1 MEEKEIVEKALL
13 KAYEFLPT
21 LERGEDVVKEG
32 KEFGDLKSDI
42 VILADVEI
50 DRIVLEFLRTTR
62 IDLKVITE
70 EGEETI
76 GENPKHLVTLDPLDG
91 SLNYQRRKR
100 LPYTATMAI
109 FNSVKPKF
117 SDVQVTG
124 TIDLKDGTLWVAE
137 KGKGCFVNEERC
149 YTSKAK
155 EISKG
160 NIIIAE
166 FYYPDNRKII
176 TKAFKDFRGYLRNP
190 GSAAYE
196 MTLVADGAVDAYI
209 CGTQKNHELGPAF
222 LLIKEAGGTVIDWD
236 GEDLG
241 SRNYEFNA
249 QTPVIA
255 AATPELA
262 QEILGKIQKVL

>member
-1 MEEKEIVEKALL
+1 MKEKEIVEKALL

-21 LERGEDVVKEG
+21 LEGGEDVVKEG
-32 KEFGDLKSDI
+32 KEFGDPENDI
-42 VILADVEI
+42 VIRADVEI
-50 DRIVLEFLRTTR
+50 DRIVLEFLRTTG
-62 IDLKVITE
+62 IDLKVVTE

-76 GENPKHLVTLDPLDG
+76 GENPEYLIIADLLDG
-91 SLNYQRRKR
+91 SLNWQRRGR

-109 FNSVKPKF
+109 LDSLEPTFN
-117 SDVQVTG
+117 DVQVAG
-124 TIDLKDGTLWVAE
+124 TIDLRDGTLWIAE
-137 KGKGCFVNEERC
+137 KDKGCFVNGERC
-149 YTSKAK
+149 YTSKAEK
-155 EISKG
+155 INKG

-166 FYYPDNRKII
+166 FYYPDNREIV
-176 TKAFKDFRGYLRNP
+176 TKALKDFRGYLRNP

-209 CGTQKNHELGPAF
+209 CNQQKNHELDPAY
-222 LLIKEAGGTVIDWD
+222 LLIKEAGGTVIDWN
-236 GEDLG
+236 GKDLG
-241 SRNYEFNA
+241 NREYKFNA